1 MPKLVCHFSFE
12 KLFRNQID
20 CEVEMVFAPHLRW
33 PTLSER
39 FSITLTAGPPA
50 KWRFGWIGPEE
61 GKDNEVKAPKEVR
74 IGAAVRTNLSSVYL
88 VDAHKNRVTD
98 RRWTDAARPML
109 VLEYSDA
116 TGALVEMPVP
126 LKFRSDGQ
134 GARWVVGNSA
144 SWHGDPNYACRVTVK
159 NDETDVDGSMA
170 ADTEDEVTKVLSEL
184 APLEKKLKLLP
195 GQPAH
200 LVLRYATF

>member
-1 MPKLVCHFSFE
+1 ME
-12 KLFRNQID
+12 
-20 CEVEMVFAPHLRW
+20 FASHLNW
-33 PTLSER
+33 PALSER

-50 KWRFGWIGPEE
+50 KWRFGWVGPEE

-74 IGAAVRTNLSSVYL
+74 IGATVRTNLSSVYL

-98 RRWTDAARPML
+98 SRWTDAAKPML

-116 TGALVEMPVP
+116 NGALVEMPVP

-134 GARWVVGNSA
+134 GARWVVGSSA
-144 SWHGDPNYACRVTVK
+144 TWHGDPNLACRVTIK
-159 NDETDVDGSMA
+159 NDEAGVESSMA
-170 ADTEDEVTKVLSEL
+170 DADDEVTTTLSEL
-184 APLEKKLKLLP
+184 VPLEKKLKLLP

-200 LVLRYATF
+200 LVLRYADLRYAQTCLCVRNARQVCRHWYLLLL